1 MTPAATGVVRKT
13 MRPGEKG
20 TARFVRDWGERLVCV
35 RYRFDAKGRVR
46 YTTVEIMTSEL
57 RPWTP
62 PKRSSPDALVYL
74 KVDPNDWKA
83 IRKLREARV
92 WWDRERGLWR
102 TRYDVADRLRLKS
115 RIVIPGRSLASTPSP
130 NPSPTHSQVPRYAH
144 RQVATNRNLSENPRR
159 SS

>member
-1 MTPAATGVVRKT
+1 MRTPVNAAQSVVRKT
-13 MRPGEKG
+13 IRPGEKG

-35 RYRFDAKGRVR
+35 RYRFDAKERVR
-46 YTTVEIMTSEL
+46 YTTVEIVTSEP
-57 RPWTP
+57 RPWIP
-62 PKRSSPDALVYL
+62 PKRPTPDALVYL

-102 TRYDVADRLRLKS
+102 TRYDVANRLRLKS
-115 RIVIPGRSLASTPSP
+115 RIVTPARSLASTP
-130 NPSPTHSQVPRYAH
+130 NPTYSQVPRYAH